1 VPPPRL
7 IVERFPRRIKQVSA
21 RPRRPRS
28 PLVPVVDFRVV
39 PVEIDDPTPTG
50 SGFTATNNGV
60 QYAISRDALV
70 ITKGSNVISNE
81 PMLEYWSA

>member
-1 VPPPRL
+1 MGRTPVSVFVICETQATPPRL
-7 IVERFPRRIKQVSA
+7 YYKGYGLGNQ
-21 RPRRPRS
+21 
-28 PLVPVVDFRVV
+28 L

-81 PMLEYWSA
+81 PTLEYWSA

>member
-1 VPPPRL
+1 
-7 IVERFPRRIKQVSA
+7 
-21 RPRRPRS
+21 
-28 PLVPVVDFRVV
+28 
-39 PVEIDDPTPTG
+39 
-50 SGFTATNNGV
+50 V